1 MEQRLDTIQD
11 MKYEVEEMMIAVNVE
26 DVIVDECLSITN
38 EKMERHQ
45 EIVDRLKGCLEDLRQ

>member
-26 DVIVDECLSITN
+26 DAIVDECLSITN

-45 EIVDRLKGCLEDLRQ
+45 EIVDRFKGCLEDLRQ

>member
-26 DVIVDECLSITN
+26 DAIVDECLGITN

>member
-26 DVIVDECLSITN
+26 DAIVDECLSITN

-45 EIVDRLKGCLEDLRQ
+45 EIVDRLKVCLEDLRQ